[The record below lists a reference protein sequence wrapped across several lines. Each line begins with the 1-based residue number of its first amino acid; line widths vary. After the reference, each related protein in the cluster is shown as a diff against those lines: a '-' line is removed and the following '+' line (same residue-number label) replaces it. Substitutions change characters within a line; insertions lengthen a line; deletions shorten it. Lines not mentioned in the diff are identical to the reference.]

1 MPTGRNLGLQNSMFK
16 IMLTWHQMKVIDH
29 AVTGHMY
36 HSISKKPL
44 FPLCAGVDHIVPP
57 SLHILL
63 GLVVR
68 FFSLLEI
75 ECHKLD
81 QVGLEERDLEQNAEW
96 LTVSEQAKE
105 LEVEVS
111 EARSALV
118 V

>member
-1 MPTGRNLGLQNSMFK
+1 
-16 IMLTWHQMKVIDH
+16 
-29 AVTGHMY
+29 MY
-36 HSISKKPL
+36 
-44 FPLCAGVDHIVPP
+44 
-57 SLHILL
+57 
-63 GLVVR
+63 
-68 FFSLLEI
+68 FSLLEI

-81 QVGLEERDLEQNAEW
+81 QVGLEERYLEQNAEW